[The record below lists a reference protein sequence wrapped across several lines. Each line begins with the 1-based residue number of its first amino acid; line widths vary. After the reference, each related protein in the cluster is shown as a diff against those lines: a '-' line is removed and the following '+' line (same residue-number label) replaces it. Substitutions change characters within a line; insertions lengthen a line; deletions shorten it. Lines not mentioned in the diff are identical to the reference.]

1 MKVRLLAKIVAVLVF
16 AFGAITFVSANLRNS
31 KEKPKSFVITYLIA
45 RSENGETP
53 VVTGLAV
60 KTVGTDGQ
68 WKRIIVRR
76 LDDEYRRQV
85 SVGFLDSTASYGL
98 EAGRLEYAG
107 TSEAELERDKS
118 ARTADWI
125 TKSALFVREDSI
137 LGLKVYT
144 THQNL
149 NDGWVEQA
157 FSPLTRSAPLVF
169 REHSG
174 NVEHT
179 EEALSI
185 EFRAVSP
192 DEIKPPNLPIS
203 FELSKRL
210 EKGMASNPENA
221 DSIKR
226 LIEEREAATVKLRA
240 LGRIQ

>member
-1 MKVRLLAKIVAVLVF
+1 MKLRVLAKMVAVLVF
-16 AFGAITFVSANLRNS
+16 AFGAITFVSANLKTS
-31 KEKPKSFVITYLIA
+31 KEKPKSFVITYLIT

-60 KTVGTDGQ
+60 KTVDADGH
-68 WKRIIVRR
+68 WKRVIVRR
-76 LDDEYRRQV
+76 LDDEYPRQV
-85 SVGFLDSTASYGL
+85 TVSFLDNTAAYGL
-98 EAGRLEYAG
+98 EAGRLEYTGA
-107 TSEAELERDKS
+107 SEGELERDRT

-125 TKSALFVREDSI
+125 TKSALFVREDSM

-169 REHSG
+169 REHTG
-174 NVEHT
+174 NVERT
-179 EEALSI
+179 EEAVSI
-185 EFRAVSP
+185 EFRDVSP
-192 DEIKPPNLPIS
+192 DEIKPPSFPIS
-203 FELSKRL
+203 FELSKRF

-221 DSIKR
+221 DSIK
-226 LIEEREAATVKLRA
+226 LHIQEREAVTEKLRA